1 MIKYTTENLELA
13 FAEYGKKK
21 SFTDW
26 STKITYIYRW
36 LNEKLK
42 KKTFSFVELRGEN
55 LKTVFTHSNVEG
67 IAKLVKLN

>member
-42 KKTFSFVELRGEN
+42 KN
-55 LKTVFTHSNVEG
+55 LSV
-67 IAKLVKLN
+67 LLNYEEKI